1 MRKPAT
7 TPRRYSAPALEKG
20 IDVIELLAGE
30 RDPLSLSAI
39 AQALKRSKSEIFRV
53 LHVLEARGY
62 IERAAPSDR
71 YRLTNRMFLT
81 GLRRAPVAELLDVAY
96 PEMRRLSAAIR
107 QSCHI
112 SVLSGDRMITVARVE
127 GPGEVN
133 FLLRIGYGVPI
144 QLSAS
149 GRLYLALLPEPDR
162 ARWSTA
168 LKAIA
173 PRLALLRRRGYEL
186 APSPVVAGVTDV
198 SFPLHDADGSVIAC
212 LAAPLVRRRGERGAQ
227 ASVLEAMRRAVAR
240 IDAGLSVARGNPADQ
255 NGKSR
260 KNRVEREAGDA

>member
-1 MRKPAT
+1 MRKPAA

-30 RDPLSLSAI
+30 REPLSLSAI

-53 LHVLEARGY
+53 LHVLDARGY

-149 GRLYLALLPEPDR
+149 GRLYLALLPEPER
-162 ARWSTA
+162 ARWAAA

-173 PRLALLRRRGYEL
+173 PRLVLLRRRGYEL

-227 ASVLEAMRRAVAR
+227 ATVLAAMRRAAER

-260 KNRVEREAGDA
+260 KNRVGAPPGGA

>member
-1 MRKPAT
+1 MRKPAV
-7 TPRRYSAPALEKG
+7 PQRRYSAPALEKG

-30 RDPLSLSAI
+30 RDPLSLSAV
-39 AQALKRSKSEIFRV
+39 ASALRRSKSEIFRV

-96 PEMRRLSAAIR
+96 PEMRRLSATIR

-149 GRLYLALLPEPDR
+149 GRLYLALLAEPER
-162 ARWSTA
+162 ARWQPQ
-168 LKAIA
+168 LKAIGA
-173 PRLALLRRRGYEL
+173 KLALLRRRGYEM

-212 LAAPLVRRRGERGAQ
+212 LAAPLVRRRGERAAQ
-227 ASVLEAMRRAVAR
+227 VVVLDAMRRVAER
-240 IDAGLSVARGNPADQ
+240 IDAGLSAVRGNPADRQ
-255 NGKSR
+255 EKSR
-260 KNRVEREAGDA
+260 KNRVEAARSGA

>member
-1 MRKPAT
+1 M
-7 TPRRYSAPALEKG
+7 
-20 IDVIELLAGE
+20 
-30 RDPLSLSAI
+30 
-39 AQALKRSKSEIFRV
+39 KRSKSEIFRV

-149 GRLYLALLPEPDR
+149 DWVGNSGER
-162 ARWSTA
+162 
-168 LKAIA
+168 
-173 PRLALLRRRGYEL
+173 
-186 APSPVVAGVTDV
+186 PSGPA
-198 SFPLHDADGSVIAC
+198 SAC
-212 LAAPLVRRRGERGAQ
+212 RAPLSSRRSHCQTLAMAQ
-227 ASVLEAMRRAVAR
+227 
-240 IDAGLSVARGNPADQ
+240 Q
-255 NGKSR
+255 
-260 KNRVEREAGDA
+260 